1 MATFA
6 PDGFALDVGSSK
18 PHQDEPPPPPL
29 PHPHPL
35 PLPHGPFSHQLSPPS
50 ASASTSASYSHTP
63 PVSRRPSR
71 NLRHQLS
78 NGAMAGANSH
88 APMAVPGG
96 RINGHDHRANLRD
109 MGFAG
114 PRSPPNNKSASPC
127 AFSFSLPSLLTAPDT
142 SHVPCKFYRQGAC
155 QAGKACPFLHSDEPL
170 TERAPCKYFT
180 KGNCKFGQKCALAHI
195 LPNGHV
201 VNRGNTPGHFGRM
214 NIPHHPEMPMNSSL
228 LTMQA
233 HMGGMQP
240 GYPYAIQDDY
250 VNHKNQYDMIP
261 TIDTTFSS
269 HPGSNYGSPPNENGR
284 LPISPTQKGL
294 SVMDVGLPASFDS
307 QGVSTM
313 ARYGPIASS
322 VPAKFLANSPPS
334 SYPADSPALRNLHD
348 SAFGD
353 SSRRGL
359 GVLGSSPPESVEQP
373 TGRRML
379 HSELAANRSRGIMSS
394 SLGARPSYK
403 DEEWDETDMVG
414 KFEEDLLPNS
424 LSDLLTPQEKMR
436 RFSRDQGE
444 SDSFSQR
451 AAQSRLGVS
460 PTASDLKFGSPSA
473 ATASPS
479 RFQSMW
485 AKPRG
490 PTYDNAFESGSLP
503 GPSAFGHVG
512 SPLRNS
518 SLHPGASPSL
528 RALSRPATGDASPYL
543 SSPPRQAPLSMSMI
557 SQQLQ
562 RTRLSTRDEPSVT
575 SNPVHPGINR
585 VTSGSNIGT
594 PSGRLGIDRAV
605 SSSSINRERIE
616 EEQGLFSM
624 EEEEDVNKSRDG
636 ASTTS
641 STSNKRLSGLSW
653 GSGGGKASPNLA
665 PVGGHRTTAT
675 SGLSKDTGVWG
686 KNA

>member
-6 PDGFALDVGSSK
+6 PTQLPSDVGDK
-18 PHQDEPPPPPL
+18 PHQETPPQHQHQHLPPA
-29 PHPHPL
+29 
-35 PLPHGPFSHQLSPPS
+35 PFSHQLNPPT
-50 ASASTSASYSHTP
+50 APHTP
-63 PVSRRPSR
+63 DTPQISRRASR
-71 NLRHQLS
+71 HLRHQLS
-78 NGAMAGANSH
+78 NGAMAGANGH
-88 APMAVPGG
+88 GPMAVPGG
-96 RINGHDHRANLRD
+96 RANGYEYKASLRE
-109 MGFAG
+109 MGFGG
-114 PRSPPNNKSASPC
+114 PRSPPNSKN
-127 AFSFSLPSLLTAPDT
+127 T

-155 QAGKACPFLHSDEPL
+155 QAGKACPFLHSDEPM

-201 VNRGNTPGHFGRM
+201 LNGSNARAHFGRM
-214 NIPHHPEMPMNSSL
+214 NVPHHQEMPMNSSL

-240 GYPYAIQDDY
+240 GYPYAVQDEY
-250 VNHKNQYDMIP
+250 ANQRNQYDMIP

-269 HPGSNYGSPPNENGR
+269 HPGSNYGSPPNENSR
-284 LPISPTQKGL
+284 LPISPSQKGL

-307 QGVSTM
+307 QGISTM

-334 SYPADSPALRNLHD
+334 SYQADSPALRNLHD

-353 SSRRGL
+353 TLRGRAFSA
-359 GVLGSSPPESVEQP
+359 LGSSPPESVEQP
-373 TGRRML
+373 VGRRVL
-379 HSELAANRSRGIMSS
+379 HSELAANRSRGVMSS
-394 SLGARPSYK
+394 SVGARPAYK
-403 DEEWDETDMVG
+403 DEEWDETDMIG

-436 RFSRDQGE
+436 RFSRDQNE
-444 SDSFSQR
+444 SENSLSHR
-451 AAQSRLGVS
+451 ASQSRLGVS
-460 PTASDLKFGSPSA
+460 PTASDLKYGSPSA

-490 PTYDNAFESGSLP
+490 PTYDSTFESGSLP
-503 GPSAFGHVG
+503 GQSAFGHVG

-528 RALSRPATGDASPYL
+528 RAMNRPATSDVGPYL
-543 SSPPRQAPLSMSMI
+543 SSPPRQASMSMI

-562 RTRLSTRDEPSVT
+562 RTRLSSREEATLT
-575 SNPVHPGINR
+575 SNPVHPGIHR
-585 VTSGSNIGT
+585 VTSGSSISSS
-594 PSGRLGIDRAV
+594 SGRLGIDRAV

-624 EEEEDVNKSRDG
+624 EEEEDPNKSRDG

-641 STSNKRLSGLSW
+641 SNSNKRLSGLSW
-653 GSGGGKASPNLA
+653 GSGGGKGSPNLA
-665 PVGGHRTTAT
+665 PVGGHRTTGS
-675 SGLSKDTGVWG
+675 SGLGRENGPWG
-686 KNA
+686 SNA

>member
-6 PDGFALDVGSSK
+6 PSNFALDAGDDK
-18 PHQDEPPPPPL
+18 PHHEPPPPPL
-29 PHPHPL
+29 PH
-35 PLPHGPFSHQLSPPS
+35 GPFAHQLNPPPTQPYSSATPKLSP
-50 ASASTSASYSHTP
+50 
-63 PVSRRPSR
+63 RPSR
-71 NLRHQLS
+71 DLRHHLS
-78 NGAMAGANSH
+78 SGAMAGANTH

-96 RINGHDHRANLRD
+96 RINQPAHDHRPNLRD

-114 PRSPPNNKSASPC
+114 PRSPPNNKN
-127 AFSFSLPSLLTAPDT
+127 T

-201 VNRGNTPGHFGRM
+201 VNRGNAASHFGRM
-214 NIPHHPEMPMNSSL
+214 NVPHHQELPINSSL

-240 GYPYAIQDDY
+240 GYPYALQDDY

-269 HPGSNYGSPPNENGR
+269 HPGSNYGSPPNDNGR
-284 LPISPTQKGL
+284 LPISPTHKGL

-334 SYPADSPALRNLHD
+334 SYQADSPALRNLHD

-353 SSRRGL
+353 GSRRGI
-359 GVLGSSPPESVEQP
+359 GALGSSPPESVEQP

-394 SLGARPSYK
+394 SLGARPAFK
-403 DEEWDETDMVG
+403 DEEWDETDMIG

-444 SDSFSQR
+444 NESSFSQR

-460 PTASDLKFGSPSA
+460 PTASDLKYGSPSA

-503 GPSAFGHVG
+503 GQSAFGHVG

-528 RALSRPATGDASPYL
+528 RAISRPTTGDASPYL
-543 SSPPRQAPLSMSMI
+543 SSPPRQASMSMI

-562 RTRLSTRDEPSVT
+562 RTRLSTREEASIT

-585 VTSGSNIGT
+585 VTSANSIGNS
-594 PSGRLGIDRAV
+594 SGRLGMDRAV

-653 GSGGGKASPNLA
+653 GSGGGKGSPNLA

-675 SGLSKDTGVWG
+675 SGLSKDTGVWN
-686 KNA
+686 KNT